1 MSELNEN
8 NKSLGELGEDIA
20 VEFLQKKGYTIL
32 DRNWR
37 SGRNELDIIAEVDNV
52 LVVIEVKTRTYYF
65 FDEVNSVV
73 SRGKMKTI
81 VKTTQ
86 DYFTLKQIEKEV
98 RFDIILVIKNNKTRQ
113 IKHIENAFGVNN

>member
-1 MSELNEN
+1 MNEFNEN
-8 NKSLGELGEDIA
+8 NKSLGELGEDLA
-20 VEFLQKKGYTIL
+20 AEFLQKKGYTIIE
-32 DRNWR
+32 RNWR
-37 SGRNELDIIAEVDNV
+37 SGRNELDIIAEINNT

-65 FDEVNSVV
+65 FDDVNNVV

-86 DYFTLKQIEKEV
+86 DYFTLKQVEKEV